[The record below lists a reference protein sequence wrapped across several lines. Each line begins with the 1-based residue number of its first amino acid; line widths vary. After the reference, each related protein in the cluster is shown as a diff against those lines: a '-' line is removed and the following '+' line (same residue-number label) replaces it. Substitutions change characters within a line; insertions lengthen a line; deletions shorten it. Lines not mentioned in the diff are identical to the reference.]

1 MAAASNLSSCARL
14 SWTKQCISRSSTILV
29 KTYERACLRH
39 MFRRCSFS
47 IFACHSTLAQS
58 IPECIFSRSAVKTH
72 PRTYRRI
79 LQSSSYYP
87 DHLYLSR
94 FCSSSSPL
102 HISQSDPQVL
112 TETFLSHLCDRIRK
126 ELNTSINSLR
136 EVSHY
141 YFDGNG
147 KYIRPMIVLLAAG
160 ACNKHTGNKSKILQS
175 QETVVMVSEM
185 IHTASLIHD
194 DVIDG
199 ANTRRGKVSVNTK
212 FGEKMSVLAADYILS
227 CASKTLA
234 QLGNAEVVK
243 LLAKVVDD
251 LIKGEFMQLGS
262 KENPDERFNHYLEKT
277 YKKTASLVAC
287 CCRAVAVFG
296 DSPPEVQEIAYQYG
310 RNVGMAFQVV
320 DDILD
325 FIATDKE
332 MGKPTATDLQLGLAT
347 APVLFACEQFPELN
361 ALIMRRFKGPNDVE
375 EARQAVHKSDGIARS
390 YTLASQY
397 TKEAVKQIHKLSA
410 SPERD
415 ALISITHKVLQR
427 RK

>member
-1 MAAASNLSSCARL
+1 
-14 SWTKQCISRSSTILV
+14 
-29 KTYERACLRH
+29 
-39 MFRRCSFS
+39 
-47 IFACHSTLAQS
+47 
-58 IPECIFSRSAVKTH
+58 
-72 PRTYRRI
+72 
-79 LQSSSYYP
+79 
-87 DHLYLSR
+87 
-94 FCSSSSPL
+94 
-102 HISQSDPQVL
+102 
-112 TETFLSHLCDRIRK
+112 
-126 ELNTSINSLR
+126 
-136 EVSHY
+136 
-141 YFDGNG
+141 
-147 KYIRPMIVLLAAG
+147 MIVLLAAG

-287 CCRAVAVFG
+287 CCRAV
-296 DSPPEVQEIAYQYG
+296 
-310 RNVGMAFQVV
+310 V

-415 ALISITHKVLQR
+415 ALISITHKVLER

>member
-14 SWTKQCISRSSTILV
+14 SWTKQCISRSSTIIV

-87 DHLYLSR
+87 DHLYLR

-126 ELNTSINSLR
+126 ELNT
-136 EVSHY
+136 VS
-141 YFDGNG
+141 
-147 KYIRPMIVLLAAG
+147 
-160 ACNKHTGNKSKILQS
+160 
-175 QETVVMVSEM
+175 
-185 IHTASLIHD
+185 
-194 DVIDG
+194 
-199 ANTRRGKVSVNTK
+199 
-212 FGEKMSVLAADYILS
+212 
-227 CASKTLA
+227 
-234 QLGNAEVVK
+234 
-243 LLAKVVDD
+243 
-251 LIKGEFMQLGS
+251 GEFMQLGS

-310 RNVGMAFQVV
+310 RNVGMAFQV
-320 DDILD
+320 LH
-325 FIATDKE
+325 FRFYS
-332 MGKPTATDLQLGLAT
+332 LQMWSSTMSRRLIDVALTQTGSRCLRRYKFL
-347 APVLFACEQFPELN
+347 VLFFVNAVIFSSQFPELN